1 MQRHWKILLLISVG
15 SFSAFLDAP
24 VVSVAFPAIARD
36 FPETSATTLAW
47 ILDGYFI
54 AFATFPVFA
63 GKLADRYGR
72 GRLFLTAIV
81 AFTLVSVAAGAAP
94 SAGWLIAA
102 RVGQGIAAGFMYP
115 AGQSLLLA
123 AFPADKRKMA
133 LGVLAAVVG
142 LAIAISPTLGG
153 YIVDGPGWRW
163 IFYLNVVLG
172 GGVLFYGL
180 RLLRPEELRISRPGA
195 AFPDILGAVLQG
207 GAVGL
212 LVLLILRYDR
222 WGLTSTQSI
231 VVLALIVLASLLF
244 VRRCMSH
251 PAPVLDLKLFRD
263 RTFATSNVA
272 SLAMAMTFYGTII
285 TAVFFQTSVWHYSL
299 IESGLTFV
307 PGSIVGAMVGPLAGT
322 LAETRGPRVVAVV
335 GSVVAVAGYV
345 WWIAATTNHPNYL
358 GDWLPPQLVWSVG
371 VTAAITAL
379 LGGALTSAPPEQ
391 YANASGINLTF
402 RQVGGAIGVAV
413 AVAVTAHGAGSLLDR
428 THNVFIVMA
437 AASAVGGIVSALMG
451 GRRATVE
458 SAAEP
463 AEPAVGAAPLREL
476 APASAAEHSPEAQQ

>member
-15 SFSAFLDAP
+15 SFAAFLDAP
-24 VVSVAFPAIARD
+24 VVSIAFPAIARD
-36 FPETSATTLAW
+36 FKDTSATTLAW
-47 ILDGYFI
+47 VLDGYFI

-72 GRLFLTAIV
+72 GRLFLTALV
-81 AFTLVSVAAGAAP
+81 AFTVISVAAGAAP
-94 SAGWLIAA
+94 SAGFLIAA

-123 AFPADKRKMA
+123 AFPAEKRKMA
-133 LGVLAAVVG
+133 LGIVAAVIG

-153 YIVDGPGWRW
+153 YIVQGPGWRW

-172 GGVLFYGL
+172 GGALLYGL

-195 AFPDILGAVLQG
+195 AFPDIVGAVLQG

-212 LVLLILRYDR
+212 LVLLILRYDS

-231 VVLALIVLASLLF
+231 VALALLVVAAPLF
-244 VRRCMSH
+244 IRRCMTH
-251 PAPVLDLKLFRD
+251 PAPVLDLGLFRD
-263 RTFATSNVA
+263 RTFTSANVA
-272 SLAMAMTFYGTII
+272 SMALGVMFYGMII
-285 TAVFFQTSVWHYSL
+285 TAVFFQTAVWHYSL
-299 IESGLTFV
+299 IQSGLTFV
-307 PGSIVGAMVGPLAGT
+307 PGSIVGALVGPPAGS

-335 GSVVAVAGYV
+335 GSLIAVVGLVYWIVATSNEV
-345 WWIAATTNHPNYL
+345 NYL
-358 GDWLPPQLVWSVG
+358 RDWLPAQLIWSVG
-371 VTAAITAL
+371 ATAAITAL

-391 YANASGINLTF
+391 FANASGINLTF

-413 AVAVTAHGAGSLLDR
+413 AVAVTAHGAGTLLDR
-428 THNVFIVMA
+428 THDVFVVLA
-437 AASAVGGIVSALMG
+437 AATAIGGIVSATMG

-458 SAAEP
+458 SA
-463 AEPAVGAAPLREL
+463 EPAV
-476 APASAAEHSPEAQQ
+476 ASG